1 MIALRDLQVVVT
13 LAVVVVLSLV
23 FCKVVLIQVA
33 ASLFVRDLIL
43 IAAVSNGMP
52 SASIKQS
59 LSLSWDWVAR
69 SQVAQQMVEA
79 TVSLH
84 TLRKAAPMSSVLLRC
99 AASTKIAAELF
110 GMPIAPNLRHMFA
123 LI

>member
-1 MIALRDLQVVVT
+1 MIASRDLQVVVT

-33 ASLFVRDLIL
+33 ASLFVRDLIH

-79 TVSLH
+79 TV
-84 TLRKAAPMSSVLLRC
+84 
-99 AASTKIAAELF
+99 
-110 GMPIAPNLRHMFA
+110 
-123 LI
+123 